1 LKFRA
6 KMVLKASKNE
16 GNVVHVKIGFEQALN
31 SKKQLLAG
39 QIDVL
44 KLMKG
49 INKYFQYRRS
59 ELELREEMKM
69 ESREL
74 NEFISD
80 FKLSLPRVGEQEKF
94 KIKEDLASINRREV
108 LESDLL
114 HIKERLARLGGM

>member
-1 LKFRA
+1 MA
-6 KMVLKASKNE
+6 KKSFESN
-16 GNVVHVKIGFEQALN
+16 NSNVHVRIGFGQAVN
-31 SKKQLLAG
+31 SKKHLLVG

-49 INKYFQYRRS
+49 MNRYSQYRRR
-59 ELELREEMKM
+59 ELELREEMKR

-74 NEFISD
+74 NELISD
-80 FKLSLPRVGEQEKF
+80 FKSSLPRVGDEEKF

-114 HIKERLARLGGM
+114 HIKERLARLGGV

>member
-1 LKFRA
+1 
-6 KMVLKASKNE
+6 MVLKASKNE